1 MRVQR
6 QKGFRRT
13 LAYYRLL
20 FRVTFPYRVLL
31 DGNFLATAERLKMEW
46 RRLLPKALQVDASNA
61 HFHVTQCVVAELESL
76 GAPAAE
82 ALRAARTL
90 PLLKCREKHGHG
102 EACSPRECA
111 SRLVGA
117 DNAGKWVVVTQD
129 AELRDS
135 LRAIPGVPLM
145 LISTNVLIL
154 EAPSPASRAAGQEA
168 EGRKSA
174 LAPGEALAVK
184 RLAASGGGEGGAS
197 SASGA
202 KFLAGKKKRKG
213 PKQPNPLSQQ
223 KKKRPPPQGL
233 RGLGSSSTASGS
245 GRRKQRSKKETQTID

>member
-13 LAYYRLL
+13 LAFYRLL

-184 RLAASGGGEGGAS
+184 RLASGGGEGGAS

-245 GRRKQRSKKETQTID
+245 GRRKQRSRKETQTID

>member
-1 MRVQR
+1 
-6 QKGFRRT
+6 
-13 LAYYRLL
+13 
-20 FRVTFPYRVLL
+20 
-31 DGNFLATAERLKMEW
+31 MEW

-184 RLAASGGGEGGAS
+184 RLASGGGEGGAS

-245 GRRKQRSKKETQTID
+245 GRRKQRSRKETQTID